1 MNLITSFLNKNVRC
15 SNIDQ
20 LKLQVHDSYKKDEK
34 ISTKLEPVDD
44 YDVINES
51 YLDKNLS
58 KTGGHLSIL
67 EKDYNEYNYNST
79 NNL

>member
-1 MNLITSFLNKNVRC
+1 MNLITSFLNKNVQC
-15 SNIDQ
+15 LYIDQ
-20 LKLQVHDSYKKDEK
+20 LKIQVHDSYKKDEK

-58 KTGGHLSIL
+58 KIGGHLSI
-67 EKDYNEYNYNST
+67 
-79 NNL
+79 